1 MTSTGPRPP
10 VSWVVGANGLLGQ
23 HVRAALT
30 RRGLVHLSPPIPWS
44 APDEAEAALAGAA
57 ARLVAAADGGPWQVF
72 WCAGAGVTGTSFDR
86 FVTENRMLRTALEA
100 LAEANG
106 PDRSGDDGN
115 AVFVASSAG
124 GLYAGSPSAPF
135 DEFSPVVPL
144 SDYGRAKQEAEHI
157 ATDWA
162 VQAPARVL
170 VGRIANLYG
179 PGQDLAKPQGLV
191 SQLCA
196 AYLDRRPTQIWVSLD
211 TLRDYL
217 FAPDAGEMVVDAMT
231 RLRHGPLPEGVADG
245 GVVTK
250 IFATQRA
257 ITIGA
262 VLAELRRIFRRRPAT
277 VLGASPT
284 SSQQGQD
291 LRLVSRVWPEL
302 DRRTLTPFPAGVQ
315 ATLADLQLR
324 MQSTGRARP

>member
-1 MTSTGPRPP
+1 MSATGPRPP

-30 RRGLVHLSPPIPWS
+30 RRGLTYLSPPIPWGS
-44 APDEAEAALAGAA
+44 PDDAEAALAAA
-57 ARLVAAADGGPWQVF
+57 AAALVRAADGGPWQVF

-106 PDRSGDDGN
+106 PEAPGHGDN
-115 AVFVASSAG
+115 AVFLASSAG

-135 DEFSPVVPL
+135 DEFSEVVPL
-144 SDYGRAKQEAEHI
+144 SDYGRAKQQAERI
-157 ATDWA
+157 VTDWA
-162 VQAPARVL
+162 VGAPARVL

-217 FAPDAGEMVVDAMT
+217 FAPDAGEMVVDAMDL
-231 RLRHGPLPEGVADG
+231 LRRGPLPETAGAG

-257 ITIGA
+257 VTIGA

-284 SSQQGQD
+284 SSLQGRD

-315 ATLADLQLR
+315 ATLTDLQLR
-324 MQSTGRARP
+324 MQATGRARP

>member
-1 MTSTGPRPP
+1 MPLDGADVP

-23 HVRAALT
+23 HVRAALE
-30 RRGLVHLSPPIPWS
+30 RRGLRYICPPIPWNRP
-44 APDEAEAALAGAA
+44 AEAEAS
-57 ARLVAAADGGPWQVF
+57 LVAAASTLVRAASGGPWQVF

-86 FVTENRMLRTALEA
+86 FVTENRMLRAALEA
-100 LAEANG
+100 LRAASDPG
-106 PDRSGDDGN
+106 VVSLGAS

-124 GLYAGSPSAPF
+124 GLYAGSPNAPY

-144 SDYGRAKQEAEHI
+144 SDYGRAKQQAEHI
-157 ATDWA
+157 VTEWA
-162 VQAPARVL
+162 RDAPARVL

-196 AYLDRRPTQIWVSLD
+196 AHLDRRPTQIWVSLD

-217 FAPDAGEMVVDAMT
+217 FAPDAGEMVVDAMH
-231 RLRHGPLPEGVADG
+231 RLRHGPLPGGRDEGD
-245 GVVTK
+245 VVTK

-284 SSQQGQD
+284 SSLQGRD

-302 DRRTLTPFPAGVQ
+302 DRRTLTTFPAGIQ

-324 MQSTGRARP
+324 VQRTGRARP